1 MFYLPHSSHLSETPL
16 VCVLRPSKNGSQKAL
31 FFKNPK
37 FPQRIHHKI
46 FFKIFEIFFVSK
58 DSLSIELWHPWT
70 TTPYMHAYGTFC
82 HFLFSKKKNLENFQN
97 FRVLCLWVHILGV
110 PVRPPK
116 LQYVAYN
123 IFQSHQKRS
132 SRTKVMI
139 DWKWVPKWPYLVAVF
154 RGVFSRSVLW
164 VFTGFKPFGEFWKKW
179 PLGPIFRRS

>member
-1 MFYLPHSSHLSETPL
+1 MGPRGHFL
-16 VCVLRPSKNGSQKAL
+16 V
-31 FFKNPK
+31 KNPK

-82 HFLFSKKKNLENFQN
+82 HFLFSKKKKKKLENFQN

-139 DWKWVPKWPYLVAVF
+139 DWKLVPKWSYLVAVF